1 MMREGFVTMEKKTIP
16 KQANDAPGPPE
27 GHKEWAF
34 SEMANRP
41 EVVLSVLEPDQLV
54 AAKERTRFGPKQ
66 LSAGVRAQLWGLRI
80 FVIIMMIIVAV
91 SVIQAIR
98 AAH

>member
-1 MMREGFVTMEKKTIP
+1 MEKKAETLQP
-16 KQANDAPGPPE
+16 DNSPVLPH
-27 GHKEWAF
+27 GHKNWEF

-54 AAKERTRFGPKQ
+54 AAKERTRFGPKR

-80 FVIIMMIIVAV
+80 YVIIMMIIVAV
-91 SVIQAIR
+91 SVVEAIR

>member
-1 MMREGFVTMEKKTIP
+1 MEKKAET
-16 KQANDAPGPPE
+16 QRSDNAPGIRQ
-27 GHKEWAF
+27 GHKNWEF

-54 AAKERTRFGPKQ
+54 AEKERTRFGPKQ

-80 FVIIMMIIVAV
+80 YVIIMMIIVAV
-91 SVIQAIR
+91 SVVQAIR